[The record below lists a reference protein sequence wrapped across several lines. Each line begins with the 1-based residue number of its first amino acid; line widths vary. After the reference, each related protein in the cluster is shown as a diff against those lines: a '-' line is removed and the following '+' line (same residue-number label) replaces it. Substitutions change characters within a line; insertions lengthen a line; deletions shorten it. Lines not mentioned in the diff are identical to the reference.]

1 MNPTDYCTWPSLA
14 AGVEKAIDFPF
25 TLLMAKLFSHKAE
38 RYVMITPITKPAN
51 TVTPYRQ
58 SLLFDKTNSPF
69 LSFILCM
76 PITRSCLEKEHD
88 QLFRKKFETFLAHRR
103 IKVGNILNG
112 MIRVFLE
119 QEQKGG
125 FHVV

>member
-25 TLLMAKLFSHKAE
+25 TLLMAKFFSHKAE

-69 LSFILCM
+69 FVFYPM
-76 PITRSCLEKEHD
+76 HADYPFMFRKRTRSA
-88 QLFRKKFETFLAHRR
+88 FP
-103 IKVGNILNG
+103 
-112 MIRVFLE
+112 
-119 QEQKGG
+119 QEI
-125 FHVV
+125 